1 MRIIRIIL
9 LPLYLFVLTG
19 VAAAGDDAAV
29 INRDWLLCQA
39 GHASRC
45 DHLLRAPLD
54 EHTRMLVRVDH
65 QFARERVA
73 AHVNVLVG
81 ICDAQ
86 SNVKACDRA
95 LTYHLSDAERQR
107 VLDIRHSIVQRGLT
121 RGPRPRDEEPAQ
133 ATRKLVQ

>member
-1 MRIIRIIL
+1 MRNIL
-9 LPLYLFVLTG
+9 LQLVLFALTG
-19 VAAAGDDAAV
+19 VAAAKDDAAV

-39 GHASRC
+39 GHVSRC

-54 EHTRMLVRVDH
+54 EQTRMLVRVDH

-95 LTYHLSDAERQR
+95 LTYHLSDDERQR
-107 VLDIRHSIVQRGLT
+107 VLHMRHSVVQRGSYART
-121 RGPRPRDEEPAQ
+121 STPR
-133 ATRKLVQ
+133 